1 VTPQAISSILS
12 SNESLEEG
20 DVALVTKA
28 ITSLIDNVDLNNETD
43 RDMLL
48 NSIDSVLSVDS
59 DVLTKASQS
68 TSTSA
73 TIVENFE
80 TIGARIPLPNGNRLS
95 LRRSTYTLTVA
106 EPSSDDVPPEGYMV
120 EFDEQD
126 AESFQLPKSL
136 FTSGSTRV
144 SASIIRTV
152 GIFSGTDS
160 TKVVASNVVSV
171 TLNGRTVVGLQDKV
185 IITIPKQRSTPAG
198 MMDTCQFWNTTANG
212 GIGEWSTSGCSLMG
226 QSGSM
231 VMCSCN
237 HLTSFAVVQVPS
249 STSAPPAPVAPVNVA
264 AIVVP
269 IIIVLLLIAV
279 VVIVVVAIVLVMSKR
294 QRKSYDF
301 KPANTDTVM
310 ENSPVTSTAMLDR
323 TSPGAE
329 EDGGDSK
336 MTEKEIEG
344 LETKATS
351 NF

>member
-1 VTPQAISSILS
+1 MTS
-12 SNESLEEG
+12 SN
-20 DVALVTKA
+20 V
-28 ITSLIDNVDLNNETD
+28 NNEIT
-43 RDMLL
+43 RGMLL
-48 NSIDSVLSVDS
+48 DSIDSILTVNH
-59 DVLTKASQS
+59 DVLNRTSQ
-68 TSTSA
+68 TTNTA
-73 TIVENFE
+73 TRIVENFE
-80 TIGARIPLPNGNRLS
+80 IIGNVVELPSENRLS
-95 LRRSTYTLTVA
+95 ARRAAFTLTIADVSTA
-106 EPSSDDVPPEGYMV
+106 DLSSDGYLLTFDGDNPHSVLIPSSVFV
-120 EFDEQD
+120 N
-126 AESFQLPKSL
+126 AK
-136 FTSGSTRV
+136 TRV
-144 SASIIRTV
+144 SGSLIRTV